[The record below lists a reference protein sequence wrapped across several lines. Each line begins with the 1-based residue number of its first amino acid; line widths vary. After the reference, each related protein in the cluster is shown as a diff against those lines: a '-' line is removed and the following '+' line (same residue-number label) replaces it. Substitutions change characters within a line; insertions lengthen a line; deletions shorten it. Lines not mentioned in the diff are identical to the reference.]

1 MGKKMANLKKNF
13 NRHGLMIAA
22 LLLMQAQAAVAWPTR
37 SVQMLVGFPA
47 GGSVDVLARAFGEAL
62 SARLGQSVVVVN
74 RDGASG
80 TIGMAAGA
88 KAEDGNT
95 IVFGPAG
102 PLVLQPHIKANLPYK
117 FNDMVGICQTFVNNY
132 ALVTSQNSK
141 YRNLRDVLNDPD
153 AKGDGVIYGSGG
165 TGTMPHI
172 GAVMFSLQSGAAMR
186 AVQYRGDPPIVL
198 ALKSGDLQLA
208 SLSVGAAQTQ
218 GFRILGIFTPSRLS
232 EAPDA
237 PTMTEQGIPVVARV
251 FGGLYVP
258 KSMPAQAIKV
268 LKDAC
273 EDAVKSERYVSASKA
288 SQQEILYRDSD
299 SFNKA
304 LATDFDS
311 LGQVLRKA
319 NLKLD

>member
-1 MGKKMANLKKNF
+1 MGNKMSNLKKYLNSYALAIF
-13 NRHGLMIAA
+13 ALSLMHT
-22 LLLMQAQAAVAWPTR
+22 QAAMAWPTR

-62 SARLGQSVVVVN
+62 SVRMGQSVVVQN

-88 KAEDGNT
+88 KAEDGHT

-117 FNDMVGICQTFVNNY
+117 LNDMVGICQTFVNNY
-132 ALVTSQNSK
+132 ALVTSPNSK

-153 AKGDGVIYGSGG
+153 AKGDGVTYGSGG
-165 TGTMPHI
+165 MGTMPHI

-186 AVQYRGDPPIVL
+186 AVQYRGDPPLVL

-208 SLSVGAAQTQ
+208 SLSVGAAQKQ
-218 GFRILGIFTPSRLS
+218 GFRILGVFTSSRLS
-232 EAPDA
+232 DAPDA

-273 EDAVKSERYVSASKA
+273 EDAVKSERYVNASRA

-299 SFNKA
+299 AFSNA
-304 LATDFDS
+304 LATEFDS
-311 LGQVLRKA
+311 LGQFLRKA

>member
-1 MGKKMANLKKNF
+1 MKHTNKKF
-13 NRHGLMIAA
+13 FVRVIAA
-22 LLLMQAQAAVAWPTR
+22 VLLVHAPVAMAWPTR

-62 SARLGQSVVVVN
+62 SARLGQSVVVLN

-88 KAEDGNT
+88 KAEDGHT

-102 PLVLQPHIKANLPYK
+102 PLVLQPHIKPNLPYK
-117 FNDMVGICQTFVNNY
+117 SNDMVGICQTFVNNY
-132 ALVTSQNSK
+132 ALVTSPNSK

-153 AKGDGVIYGSGG
+153 AKGDGVTYGSGG
-165 TGTMPHI
+165 MGTMPHI

-186 AVQYRGDPPIVL
+186 AVQYRGDPPLVL

-208 SLSVGAAQTQ
+208 SLSVGAAQKQ
-218 GFRILGIFTPSRLS
+218 GFRILGVFTSSRLS
-232 EAPDA
+232 DAPDA

-258 KSMPAQAIKV
+258 RSMPPQAIKV

-273 EDAVKSERYVSASKA
+273 EDAVKSERYVNASKA

-299 SFNKA
+299 AFSNA
-304 LATDFDS
+304 LATEFDS
-311 LGQVLRKA
+311 LGQILRKA

>member
-1 MGKKMANLKKNF
+1 MKYTNKKF
-13 NRHGLMIAA
+13 FVRVIAA
-22 LLLMQAQAAVAWPTR
+22 LLLVHTPVAMAWPTR

-62 SARLGQSVVVVN
+62 SARLGQSVVVLN

-88 KAEDGNT
+88 KAEDGHT

-102 PLVLQPHIKANLPYK
+102 PLVLQPHIKPNLPYK
-117 FNDMVGICQTFVNNY
+117 SNDMVGICQTFVNNY
-132 ALVTSQNSK
+132 ALVTSPNSK

-153 AKGDGVIYGSGG
+153 AKGDGVTYGSGG
-165 TGTMPHI
+165 MGTMPHI

-186 AVQYRGDPPIVL
+186 AVQYRGDPPLVL

-208 SLSVGAAQTQ
+208 SLSVGAAQKQ
-218 GFRILGIFTPSRLS
+218 GFRILGVFTSTRLAD
-232 EAPDA
+232 APEA

-258 KSMPAQAIKV
+258 RSMPPQAIKL

-273 EDAVKSERYVSASKA
+273 EEAVKSERYVNASRA

-299 SFNKA
+299 GFSNA
-304 LATDFDS
+304 LTTEFDS
-311 LGQVLRKA
+311 LGQILRKA

>member
-1 MGKKMANLKKNF
+1 MKYMNKKF
-13 NRHGLMIAA
+13 FVRVIAA
-22 LLLMQAQAAVAWPTR
+22 LLLVHTPVAMAWPTR

-62 SARLGQSVVVVN
+62 SARLGQSVVVLN

-88 KAEDGNT
+88 KAEDGHT

-102 PLVLQPHIKANLPYK
+102 PLVLQPHIKPNLPYK
-117 FNDMVGICQTFVNNY
+117 SNDMVGICQTFVNNY
-132 ALVTSQNSK
+132 ALVTSPNSK

-153 AKGDGVIYGSGG
+153 AKGDGVTYGSGG
-165 TGTMPHI
+165 MGTMPHI

-186 AVQYRGDPPIVL
+186 AVQYRGDPPLVL

-208 SLSVGAAQTQ
+208 SLSVGAAQKQ
-218 GFRILGIFTPSRLS
+218 GFRILGVFTSTRLAD
-232 EAPDA
+232 APEA

-258 KSMPAQAIKV
+258 RSMPPQAIKL

-273 EDAVKSERYVSASKA
+273 EEAVKSERYVNASRA

-299 SFNKA
+299 GFSNA
-304 LATDFDS
+304 LTTEFDS
-311 LGQVLRKA
+311 LGQILRKA